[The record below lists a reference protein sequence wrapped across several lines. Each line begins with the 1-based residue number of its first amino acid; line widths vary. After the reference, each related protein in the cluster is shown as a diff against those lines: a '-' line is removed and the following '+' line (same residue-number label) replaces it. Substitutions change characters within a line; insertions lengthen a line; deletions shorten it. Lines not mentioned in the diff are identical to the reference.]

1 MVSIRN
7 VLRRL
12 RCVQR
17 NNVKRER
24 AEPMGKKKESKK
36 NEIRIVSLFK
46 EDNEKHRGSIKGRE
60 AKRIKVKWKGK
71 EETENTKII
80 TRKKAKK

>member
-7 VLRRL
+7 ILRRL
-12 RCVQR
+12 RCIQR

-24 AEPMGKKKESKK
+24 TEPMGKTKESQK
-36 NEIRIVSLFK
+36 NEIRIVSLCK
-46 EDNEKHRGSIKGRE
+46 EDNEKHRGSIKGGE
-60 AKRIKVKWKGK
+60 AERIKVKWEGK
-71 EETENTKII
+71 EEKENTKII